1 MLEHGYPVI
10 LDLKDQPC
18 VVVGGGPMAE
28 EKIRALLDAGARLTV
43 ISPELTEPLAN
54 MAWKNHFKWLNRH
67 YAHGDLDGAYLVIG
81 ADMDRS
87 RNNLIAEE
95 ATRKRVLLNCLDD
108 PPNCRFI
115 FPSIH
120 RQGDLVIA
128 LSTTGKCPALA
139 VRIRQKLAADYG
151 SEYAEFLRIAGA
163 MRDRIAELIPDFN
176 TRRELW
182 YRLVDSKAI
191 ALLKAGRRQD
201 AIDTLEDLLRR

>member
-1 MLEHGYPVI
+1 MEYGYPVI
-10 LDLKDQPC
+10 LDLYDQPC
-18 VVVGGGPMAE
+18 VVIGGGPMAE
-28 EKIRALLDAGARLTV
+28 EKIIALLEAGARLTV
-43 ISPELTEPLAN
+43 IAAELTEPLAN
-54 MAWKNHFKWLNRH
+54 LAWKNRFKWVNRN
-67 YAHGDLDGAYLVIG
+67 YAVGDLDGAYLVIG

-139 VRIRQKLAADYG
+139 VRIRQKLAAEYG
-151 SEYAEFLRIAGA
+151 PEYADFLKIVGA
-163 MRDRIAELIPDFN
+163 LRDRIAALLPDFDK
-176 TRRELW
+176 RRELW
-182 YRLVDSKAI
+182 YRLVDSRAL

-201 AIDTLEDLLRR
+201 AIDTIEDLLRR

>member
-1 MLEHGYPVI
+1 MEFGYPVI
-10 LDLKDQPC
+10 LDLHNQPC
-18 VVVGGGPMAE
+18 VVIGGGPMAE
-28 EKIRALLDAGARLTV
+28 EKILALLEAGADVTV
-43 ISPELTEPLAN
+43 IAPELTESLSH
-54 MAWKNHFKWLNRH
+54 MAWKNRFKWVNRH
-67 YAHGDLDGAYLVIG
+67 YAQGDLDGAYLVIG

-139 VRIRQKLAADYG
+139 VRIRQKLATEYG
-151 SEYAEFLRIAGA
+151 PEYAEFLKIVGGL
-163 MRDRIAELIPDFN
+163 RDRIAALVPDFGA
-176 TRRELW
+176 RRELW
-182 YRLVDSKAI
+182 YRLVDSRAI
-191 ALLKAGRRQD
+191 ALLKAGRRED
-201 AIDTLEDLLRR
+201 AVDTIEDLLRR

>member
-1 MLEHGYPVI
+1 MEFGYPVI
-10 LDLKDQPC
+10 LDLHDQPC
-18 VVVGGGPMAE
+18 VVIGGGAMAE
-28 EKIRALLDAGARLTV
+28 EKIVALLEAGARLTV
-43 ISPELTEPLAN
+43 IAAELTEPLESL
-54 MAWKNHFKWLNRH
+54 AWKNRFKWVNRH
-67 YAHGDLDGAYLVIG
+67 YAVGDLDGAYLVIG

-87 RNNLIAEE
+87 RNALIAEE

-139 VRIRQKLAADYG
+139 VRIRQKLGAEYG
-151 SEYAEFLRIAGA
+151 PEYGEFLKIVGA
-163 MRDRIAELIPDFN
+163 MREQISAMLPDFGL
-176 TRRELW
+176 RRELW
-182 YRLVDSKAI
+182 YRLVDSRAI